1 MAYLL
6 VVMNDGRRRTDARAT
21 GAGTVVVVHE
31 LSICRSIADIV
42 ERHAAGRTVT
52 DVRVQVGHFR
62 QVVPAT
68 LEYCW
73 EITVSGGPLD
83 GSRLEIDH
91 VPARMRCRACDVETV
106 LTVPVLRCERCN
118 GVETELLTG
127 EELLVTSIDVAD
139 APMSG

>member
-1 MAYLL
+1 MP
-6 VVMNDGRRRTDARAT
+6 GRT
-21 GAGTVVVVHE
+21 GAEQRTAAATVRLVHE

-52 DVRVQVGHFR
+52 DVHVQVGYFR

-73 EITVSGGPLD
+73 QITVNDGPLA
-83 GSRLEIDH
+83 GSRLEVDH
-91 VPARMRCRACDVETV
+91 VPARMRCRSCDVETE
-106 LTVPVLRCERCN
+106 LTLPVLRCERCD
-118 GVETELLTG
+118 GVETELLSG

-139 APMSG
+139 PPTSS

>member
-1 MAYLL
+1 
-6 VVMNDGRRRTDARAT
+6 VGARGTAT
-21 GAGTVVVVHE
+21 VETVHE

-73 EITVSGGPLD
+73 EMTVAGGPLA
-83 GSRLEIDH
+83 GSRLDVEH
-91 VPARMRCRACDVETV
+91 VPARMRCRPCDVVTE
-106 LTVPVLRCERCN
+106 LTVPVLRCQQCG
-118 GVETELLTG
+118 GVDTELLTG
-127 EELLVTSIDVAD
+127 EELLVMSIDVSDVPA
-139 APMSG
+139 